1 MARSL
6 GVRALRL
13 ALGARR
19 PRISGRVTV
28 AGTAADVVIRRDRW
42 GVPYVRAAG
51 EADVFYGLGFC
62 HAQDRAFQ
70 LEALLRVTRGTLA
83 ELVGEDA
90 VAVDRFSR
98 RVGLHRAARRHLD
111 ALGDRAR
118 ATVEAYA
125 AGINAARACGA
136 APVPHELAMLRARP
150 TPWGAVDVLGYV
162 HLQALS
168 LNGNWRTELAR
179 LEVLA
184 TDGVEA
190 LLDVDAACR
199 RADTV
204 DARGAAAAAQACETL
219 RADAEAV
226 AAWMPAVGGGS
237 NGFAIA
243 GVRTA
248 SGRPILANDPHLP
261 PAVPGPVYLAHLR
274 TDRWAAAGGT
284 FVGAPGIVIGHNGTA
299 AWGLTAGLADLS
311 DLFVEQLTD
320 DGRSVRDGDEEIACQ
335 VVRERIAVRGGEP
348 VDDEVLVTPR
358 GPIVATS
365 PAGEGTAL
373 SLRTTWHEHPPRE
386 MDLEHQRAHT
396 LEGFTAGVT
405 ASSTLS
411 LHWVF
416 AEQGGVVGRAL
427 GGRVPR
433 RRSGSGVLP
442 RPGWAPDA
450 GWEDELAAPEAMPA
464 AGPGGD
470 GFVECA
476 NERPSV
482 GDGDEHLFLG
492 VDWADEFRG
501 RRLREALAGREDWD
515 LAGVRALQL
524 DTVSLPWRE
533 LGPRVLAVPAAGDDA
548 RLGQALLREWDGD
561 VAAGS
566 AAAAVFELFTADL
579 ARRVVAGR
587 APNGYRSML
596 GASVDPLSPSTLLSA
611 ARVAH
616 LLRALDDQPDGW
628 AGRPWDE
635 LIGDALAAAVVALR
649 AAAGPDPA
657 DWAWGRVR
665 PLRFRHPFGERRGLG
680 AIFDLGPLEWGGA
693 THTPSAAVV
702 SVLDPLSNPELVAVT
717 RFSVEAGDWESARW
731 VLPGGQSGNPCSP
744 HYDDQLPVWQR
755 GDGIPIAWSEER
767 IDAVTTDTLV
777 LSDGR

>member
-19 PRISGRVTV
+19 PRISGRLTV
-28 AGTAADVVIRRDRW
+28 AGTAADVAIRRDRW

-51 EADVFYGLGFC
+51 EADVFFGLGFC

-83 ELVGEDA
+83 ELAGQDA

-98 RVGLHRAARRHLD
+98 RVGLHRAARRHLG

-125 AGINAARACGA
+125 AGINAARSCGA
-136 APVPHELAMLRARP
+136 APVPHELALLRARP

-184 TDGVEA
+184 ADGVEA

-204 DARGAAAAAQACETL
+204 DAGAAAAAARACEAL
-219 RADAEAV
+219 RADADAV
-226 AAWMPAVGGGS
+226 AAWIPAAGGGS

-243 GVRTA
+243 GARTR
-248 SGRPILANDPHLP
+248 SGRAILANDPHLP

-274 TDRWAAAGGT
+274 TDEWAAAGGT

-299 AWGLTAGLADLS
+299 AWGLTAGLADLA

-320 DGRSVRDGDEEIACQ
+320 DGHGVRDGDEEVPCQ

-348 VDDEVLVTPR
+348 VDEEVLVTPR
-358 GPIVATS
+358 GPIVATA
-365 PAGEGTAL
+365 PTGQGAAL
-373 SLRTTWHEHPPRE
+373 SLRTTWHEHPPKE
-386 MDLEHQRAHT
+386 MDLEHQRAGR
-396 LEGFTAGVT
+396 LEDFTAGVT

-416 AEQGGVVGRAL
+416 AEARGVVGRAL
-427 GGRVPR
+427 GGRAPR
-433 RRSGSGVLP
+433 RRSGWGLLP
-442 RPGWAPDA
+442 RPGWEPDA
-450 GWEDELAAPEAMPA
+450 GWEDELVAPEAMPA
-464 AGPGGD
+464 GGPGGD

-476 NERPSV
+476 NERPPI
-482 GDGDEHLFLG
+482 GDDDLFLG

-501 RRLREALAGREDWD
+501 RRLREALAARDDWD
-515 LAGVRALQL
+515 LAAVRALQL

-533 LGPRVLAVPAAGDDA
+533 LGPRVLATPATGDEA
-548 RLGQALLREWDGD
+548 RLGQALLHGWDGD
-561 VAAGS
+561 VASGS
-566 AAAAVFELFTADL
+566 APAAVFELTTAAL
-579 ARRVVAGR
+579 ARRVVAER
-587 APNGYRSML
+587 ALNGHRGML

-616 LLRALDDQPDGW
+616 LLRALDDHPAGW
-628 AGRPWDE
+628 AGHSWDE
-635 LIGDALAAAVVALR
+635 LIGDALGEAVRALR

-657 DWAWGRVR
+657 GWAWGAVR
-665 PLRFRHPFGERRGLG
+665 PLRFRHPFGARRGLG
-680 AIFDLGPLEWGGA
+680 GAFELGPLEWGGA

-702 SVLDPLSNPELVAVT
+702 SVLDPLSNPELVAVA
-717 RFSVEAGDWESARW
+717 RFSVEAGDWDSARW

-744 HYDDQLPVWQR
+744 HYDDQLALWQR

-767 IDAVTTDTLV
+767 IETVTTDTLV
-777 LSDGR
+777 LSDDR